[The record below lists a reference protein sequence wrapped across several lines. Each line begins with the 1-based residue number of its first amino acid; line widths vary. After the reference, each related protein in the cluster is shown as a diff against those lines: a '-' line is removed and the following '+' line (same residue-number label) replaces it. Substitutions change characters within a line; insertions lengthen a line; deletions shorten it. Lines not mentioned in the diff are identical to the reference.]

1 MSAVFYMESVLS
13 TFHRGISS
21 NAVSGKTPDPRPNA
35 GISMRGQAVYKST
48 DVKEKRADAFLPFK
62 EGTSTK
68 RWRSSAGEAPG
79 GVMDMKYGSGKSA
92 SAEGFLLLNTALNPI
107 FVNRAAAEIL
117 SYPQKLESHK
127 NLDDFLANRV
137 RTDLIQDKS
146 ARPPKLVSEFQSG
159 RRVYQCRSYRV
170 SPLAQGDPSGS
181 LAIILERGSNG
192 LFSITQVAERF
203 HLTTRE
209 TEVLQ
214 YLLNG
219 LTTKQIASG
228 MEISPNTVKAF
239 LRMIMVKMGVSTRS
253 GIVGKAFSGKL

>member
-1 MSAVFYMESVLS
+1 
-13 TFHRGISS
+13 
-21 NAVSGKTPDPRPNA
+21 
-35 GISMRGQAVYKST
+35 MRGQPEYKGS
-48 DVKEKRADAFLPFK
+48 DVKEKRAEAFLPFK

-79 GVMDMKYGSGKSA
+79 GATDMKYPSTKASA

-117 SYPQKLESHK
+117 SYPHKLENHK

-137 RTDLIQDKS
+137 RMDLIQDKS
-146 ARPPKLVSEFQSG
+146 VRPPKLVTEFQSG

-170 SPLAQGDPSGS
+170 GPLAQGDPSGS

-192 LFSITQVAERF
+192 SFSIPQVAERF

>member
-1 MSAVFYMESVLS
+1 MEPVLS
-13 TFHRGISS
+13 TFHRGVNP
-21 NAVSGKTPDPRPNA
+21 NAVSGKPPSSRPNA
-35 GISMRGQAVYKST
+35 EFSMRGQTDYKST
-48 DVKEKRADAFLPFK
+48 DVKEKRAEAFLPFK
-62 EGTSTK
+62 EGASTK
-68 RWRSSAGEAPG
+68 RWRSSAGEPLG
-79 GVMDMKYGSGKSA
+79 GVMDMKYGSSKSA

-117 SYPQKLESHK
+117 SYPHKLESHK

-146 ARPPKLVSEFQSG
+146 ARPPKLVAEFQSG

>member
-1 MSAVFYMESVLS
+1 MEPVLS
-13 TFHRGISS
+13 TFHRGISP
-21 NAVSGKTPDPRPNA
+21 NRVSGGKTPSARPNA
-35 GISMRGQAVYKST
+35 EFSMPGQAICKSA
-48 DVKEKRADAFLPFK
+48 DAKKKRAEAFLPFK
-62 EGTSTK
+62 EGSSTK
-68 RWRSSAGEAPG
+68 RWRPSAGEAPG
-79 GVMDMKYGSGKSA
+79 GAMDMKYGSSKAA

-117 SYPQKLESHK
+117 SYPHKLESHK

-137 RTDLIQDKS
+137 RADLIQDKS
-146 ARPPKLVSEFQSG
+146 ARPPKLVAEFQSG

-192 LFSITQVAERF
+192 SFSIAQVAERF
-203 HLTTRE
+203 HLTSRE

>member
-1 MSAVFYMESVLS
+1 LS
-13 TFHRGISS
+13 TFHRGINPDS
-21 NAVSGKTPDPRPNA
+21 VSGKTPGPRPTA
-35 GISMRGQAVYKST
+35 GFSMRGQEVHKSI
-48 DVKEKRADAFLPFK
+48 DVKEKRAEAFLPFK

-79 GVMDMKYGSGKSA
+79 GAIDMKYPSSKSSA

-117 SYPQKLESHK
+117 SYPHKLENHK

-146 ARPPKLVSEFQSG
+146 VRPPKLVSEFQSG

-170 SPLAQGDPSGS
+170 GALAQGDPSGS

-192 LFSITQVAERF
+192 SFSIAQVAERF